1 MASWLIVVGIAVTT
15 GIASLLYLI
24 LDPVY
29 MALLDKALEYSNN
42 ATATNSIQIQQQIW
56 TYLPLVLILGIFVSG
71 LALVM
76 WEAKRGGRV

>member
-24 LDPVY
+24 LDPIY
-29 MALLDKALEYSNN
+29 MALLDKALEYSSN

>member
-1 MASWLIVVGIAVTT
+1 MASWLIVVGIAITT

-24 LDPVY
+24 LDPIY

-56 TYLPLVLILGIFVSG
+56 TYLPLVIILGIFVSG
-71 LALVM
+71 LALVI
-76 WEAKRGGRV
+76 WEAKRGGRI